1 MRLGLPENWFAPVGA
16 VSVLPAPRRA
26 SVRAKPTVPQ
36 RPRRPPGEWP
46 QYCLPAQTEGRC
58 ASVEGCIHNEEIGPR
73 ADLFLRLAN
82 KFDHCK
88 LPIPGAITLSA
99 LWLTFEPAA
108 NPAGEADWLRHRKF
122 K

>member
-1 MRLGLPENWFAPVGA
+1 MLAKPGPHDESLPTQCDLACPRTGLLRWAL
-16 VSVLPAPRRA
+16 SVLPA
-26 SVRAKPTVPQ
+26 K
-36 RPRRPPGEWP
+36 
-46 QYCLPAQTEGRC
+46 GRC

-73 ADLFLRLAN
+73 ADLFLRLTN
-82 KFDHCK
+82 KFDHRK

-108 NPAGEADWLRHRKF
+108 NPVGEADWLRNRKF